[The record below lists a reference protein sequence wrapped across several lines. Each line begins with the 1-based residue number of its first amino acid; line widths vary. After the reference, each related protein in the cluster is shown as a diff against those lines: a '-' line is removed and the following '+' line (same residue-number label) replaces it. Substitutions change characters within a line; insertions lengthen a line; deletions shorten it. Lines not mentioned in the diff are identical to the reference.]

1 MTIEILFAETPIDG
15 VGISTSI
22 RPGRSRTRTKEK
34 LDEKVKPIPGVDKKS
49 PPSRK
54 APSRGRYVD
63 EYAQAPGA

>member
-15 VGISTSI
+15 VGVSTSI

-34 LDEKVKPIPGVDKKS
+34 VDEKIKTIPGVDKKS

>member
-15 VGISTSI
+15 VGVSTSI

-34 LDEKVKPIPGVDKKS
+34 LDEKVKNIPGVDKKS